1 MILQVYTPLYSVIG
15 YNEVS
20 YREKFLRVIAKKE
33 EEQLK
38 RPRKLLLPP
47 QNRQLRVEGSM
58 HSPSLITR
66 GVTQQFLR
74 TIWVWKSSK
83 WGLSRWFISP
93 VKIRTVIR
101 WKANCML

>member
-1 MILQVYTPLYSVIG
+1 MENKFKESLLDKNTLSVTW
-15 YNEVS
+15 ELVP
-20 YREKFLRVIAKKE
+20 E